1 MTSQQDDLAALGWN
15 AFFDSQLT
23 VDEQTDFKPARVLAV
38 HRGGLDVA
46 GDGFQHRIQLTQ
58 KEADDAEAAATVGDW
73 ILLNQNTVSI
83 HRRLDRKSL
92 FKRRAAGT
100 DSRVQLIAAN
110 VDTLFVV
117 TACNADFNPAR
128 LERYLALARDADVTP
143 VIVLTKA
150 DTTDTPETF
159 VRTAAGLL
167 PGLMVEIVDA
177 RDPENVADLA
187 PWFGAGQT
195 VALVGSSGVG
205 KSTLINTMMGDDALA
220 TQTAREDDDKGRHT
234 TTMRTLH
241 RLPSNGWV
249 LDTPGMRALQL
260 TDVRSGLDDVFADV
274 LAAAE
279 SCRFGDCQ
287 HETEPGCGVQAAIEA
302 GDLDPARL
310 GRWRKLVAEEAHNT
324 QSIAERRAKNRAFG
338 KMIKEAT
345 KGPRAKGR

>member
-1 MTSQQDDLAALGWN
+1 MTSQQHDLLALGWS

-23 VDEQTDFKPARVLAV
+23 IEERTDFKPARVLAV

-46 GDGFQHRIQLTQ
+46 GDGFQHRIQTTQ
-58 KEADDAEAAATVGDW
+58 RETDDAEAAATVGDW
-73 ILLNQNTVSI
+73 ILLQQDAASI

-128 LERYLALARDADVTP
+128 LERYLALAREADVMP
-143 VIVLTKA
+143 VVVLTKA

-167 PGLMVEIVDA
+167 PGLIVEVIDA
-177 RDPENVADLA
+177 RNPEDVAGLA
-187 PWFGAGQT
+187 PWFAAGQT

-205 KSTLINTMMGDDALA
+205 KSTLINTMRDSEALA
-220 TQTAREDDDKGRHT
+220 TQSAREDDAKGRHT
-234 TTMRTLH
+234 TTARTLH
-241 RLPSNGWV
+241 RLPRNGWV

-260 TDVRSGLDDVFADV
+260 TDVRSGLDDVFSDV

-279 SCRFGDCQ
+279 RCRFGDCQ

-302 GDLDPARL
+302 GTLDPARL
-310 GRWRKLVAEEAHNT
+310 RRWRKLVAEEAHNT
-324 QSIAERRAKNRAFG
+324 QTIAERRAKDRAFG
-338 KMIKEAT
+338 KMIKEVT
-345 KGPRAKGR
+345 KKHPR